1 MEWYYRKGD
10 QEEGPIDSD
19 EMKDLYKAK
28 EIDLHTLVRR
38 SEQDDWKPLSDF
50 IKKKADS
57 STTSSQGR
65 ASGDSA
71 PDSSEDT
78 AQPAAM
84 AICSQC
90 GRSFP
95 EDQVVRFDD
104 KIICA
109 ACKPIFVQKVKE
121 GAEEAGKFRYGGF
134 WIRVGAKI
142 IDSIITTILQF
153 IIYIPL
159 GIIGATSLPDDPA
172 NINVSSLIAIIAI
185 QTLVGIAIPAIY
197 STFFV
202 GRFAATPGKMACG
215 LKIVLPDGDRVSY
228 ARAFGR
234 YFAEML
240 SAMILLIGY
249 IMVAF
254 DSEKR
259 GLHDRIC
266 STRVVYK

>member
-19 EMKDLYKAK
+19 EMKDLYKTK
-28 EIDLHTLVRR
+28 KIDLHTLVRR
-38 SEQDDWKPLSDF
+38 SEQDDWKPLNDF
-50 IKKKADS
+50 LKKKATS
-57 STTSSQGR
+57 STTSSSGG

-71 PDSSEDT
+71 TESSEDGPQPVAT
-78 AQPAAM
+78 AV
-84 AICSQC
+84 CSQC

-104 KIICA
+104 KIICS

-121 GAEEAGKFRYGGF
+121 GAEDAGEFRYGGF
-134 WIRVGAKI
+134 WIRVGAKV
-142 IDSIITTILQF
+142 IDWIITGVSQWVIL
-153 IIYIPL
+153 IPL
-159 GIIGATSLPDDPA
+159 GIIGVTSLPDDPA
-172 NINVSSLIAIIAI
+172 NIDPSSFLTIVAI
-185 QTLVGIAIPAIY
+185 QMLVGFAVPTIY
-197 STFFV
+197 HTYFV

-249 IMVAF
+249 IMVAS

-259 GLHDRIC
+259 ALHDRIC